1 MFLSFIFYLPWFWK
15 TTNLHHLPVERS
27 TPSWDRK
34 NFLYLVRN
42 PKYKHHHK
50 LLPQWCP
57 VHAIMI
63 IGVVNVPIMIMI
75 IIIIIIDNIVILSW
89 NTWGQQRSAM
99 HFSFLDLGRLLFPG
113 NCWSGIWRNSSCHI
127 PSISRPYGIM
137 KLKVRAIVL
146 VVVAVFFF
154 KYSSSQISRLFT
166 RVQFQKQNFD
176 AQPGTWPRS
185 CWQYPLVLVGFDQQL
200 SLAVFF

>member
-1 MFLSFIFYLPWFWK
+1 MKDYDY
-15 TTNLHHLPVERS
+15 HQ
-27 TPSWDRK
+27 
-34 NFLYLVRN
+34 
-42 PKYKHHHK
+42 HHHIK
-50 LLPQWCP
+50 NLWCSSIKN
-57 VHAIMI
+57 VIYIYLTI
-63 IGVVNVPIMIMI
+63 INFINTIVILIMIMISVMVI
-75 IIIIIIDNIVILSW
+75 IIIIIKIIIVIIIMIIIDDIVILSW

-146 VVVAVFFF
+146 VVAAVFFF

-185 CWQYPLVLVGFDQQL
+185 CWQYPLVLDGFDQQI